1 MRLGLAT
8 LLRLV
13 PPVIAALV
21 ASPLLGTAAESPGPQ
36 GPRLSEE
43 RDASRPAGRPVREP
57 AFELVGVVKLDGSPS
72 FALLQEPELTM
83 GSPVL
88 IQQGQS
94 IGDYRLVAVE
104 DDWVRLDSATGSVTV
119 MLGGSSGRADTVT
132 PVLPKLE
139 PAARQAPS
147 QPDEALPPPRTE
159 EPQDARA
166 AGPVPTAEESVR
178 AALKGTRGEKVLN
191 TLKNALGLGA
201 TQDPLRERA
210 SE

>member
-43 RDASRPAGRPVREP
+43 RDASRPARRPVREP

-104 DDWVRLDSATGSVTV
+104 DDWVRLESATGSVTV

-132 PVLPKLE
+132 PVLPKVE

-147 QPDEALPPPRTE
+147 QPEALPPPRAE
-159 EPQDARA
+159 EPQDGRA

-191 TLKNALGLGA
+191 TMKNALGLGA
-201 TQDPLRERA
+201 NQDLVPERP